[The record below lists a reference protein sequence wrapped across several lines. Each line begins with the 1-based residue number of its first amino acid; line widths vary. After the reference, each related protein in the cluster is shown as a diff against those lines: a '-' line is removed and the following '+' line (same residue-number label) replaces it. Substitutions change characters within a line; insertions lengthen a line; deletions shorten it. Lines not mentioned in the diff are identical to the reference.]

1 MFRIIKLIFLTNCLG
16 FNLIYNIKNIN
27 LQKSYNVCMNYDPF
41 KGYEQKLTIISS
53 FQASIIINNWIN
65 YLSKDEEYDNV
76 NEDIDKNPKFITT
89 SIYDMKTFISINKDE
104 KNTIIFAWSPDID
117 IGKNSIVYIVGG
129 KLINNELAI
138 HRIAQCPYYENIL
151 SITSKKIVNDIKNI
165 VNYSQN
171 ITSINYDELHK
182 YDNRYLLSWSMS

>member
-1 MFRIIKLIFLTNCLG
+1 
-16 FNLIYNIKNIN
+16 
-27 LQKSYNVCMNYDPF
+27 MNYDPF